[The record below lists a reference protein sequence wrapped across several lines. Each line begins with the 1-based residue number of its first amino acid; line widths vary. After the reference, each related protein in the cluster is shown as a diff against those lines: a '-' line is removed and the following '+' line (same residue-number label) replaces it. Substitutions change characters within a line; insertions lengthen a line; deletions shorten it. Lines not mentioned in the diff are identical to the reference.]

1 MQKHLNNESIFYN
14 PAHKTKYRI
23 SMLWIV
29 PSTSPLILTSHKS
42 PLYNPANNI
51 LSWYEEAII
60 PTIYPII
67 PLLQLHHHYIPFYTH
82 YILIIPSLFISSL
95 YPHYIKIMYALYL
108 SIRMIIPFIPYL
120 IASCWFRPF
129 AAQELATPEGRR
141 RWATGAVPPNTA
153 AVAEATQQRPFE
165 EYVAWQRWEPW
176 KSMEIWDNKLMELI
190 FSLLFYGF
198 YMVQG
203 IRNRGLSVCSGIF
216 PVLKE
221 RP

>member
-23 SMLWIV
+23 SMLWKV

-108 SIRMIIPFIPYL
+108 SIRMIIPFHPLSHCKLL
-120 IASCWFRPF
+120 ISPF
-129 AAQELATPEGRR
+129 CRAGAGHSRGPPPLGHWRCAAEHRSGGGGNA
-141 RWATGAVPPNTA
+141 AA
-153 AVAEATQQRPFE
+153 AVRRICGLAAVRT
-165 EYVAWQRWEPW
+165 
-176 KSMEIWDNKLMELI
+176 MEI
-190 FSLLFYGF
+190 YGNL
-198 YMVQG
+198 G
-203 IRNRGLSVCSGIF
+203 
-216 PVLKE
+216 
-221 RP
+221 